1 MSKKD
6 TNALKKK
13 REFPH
18 AFVILF
24 FILVMMTIL
33 TWILPAGQ
41 YDFITE
47 NGVNAVDPN
56 SFHYVENT
64 PVGFFDLF
72 KSIPQG
78 IQNGIALICMILT
91 IGASIGLVDSTGAIR
106 AALVTL
112 TKKLGDKSGKFVL
125 AGIMVFFLCI
135 GAFPSMLEGSIP
147 FIPIGVAV
155 SLMLGYDVVTGVAIV
170 FVADIVG
177 WAAGPTNLYTVG
189 NAQSIG
195 GLELFSGIGYRML
208 SLIVLGAIAI
218 WFVLRYAERVKKDPR
233 KGIMYGKDY
242 SDLESASDAD
252 LEFTT
257 RRKLILVVFIMT
269 IFLVVYGS
277 LKWKWGLVE
286 MSAAYLICGII
297 CGLIAGFNGGK
308 IADSLLA
315 GAQSVFIA
323 AMAIGLARGISV
335 VMDNGQITY
344 TIVHALVALVAGLP
358 AAVTGVAMLIVQT
371 ILNFFIPSGSSQAL
385 VTMPILMPMA
395 EIVGISKQ
403 MTILAFQFGD
413 GLSNLGFP
421 TMGALIA
428 CLSYARI
435 PFNKWFKFIWPFLAI
450 AYTASAVLI
459 IISAFIGY

>member
-1 MSKKD
+1 MSMESNKKV
-6 TNALKKK
+6 KKK

-24 FILVMMTIL
+24 AILAFMTIL
-33 TWILPAGQ
+33 TWVLPAGQ
-41 YDFITE
+41 YDMVE
-47 NGVNAVDPN
+47 VNGVSAVDPD

-64 PVGFFDLF
+64 PVGFFDFF
-72 KSIPQG
+72 KAIPLG

-91 IGASIGLVDSTGAIR
+91 IGASIGLIDSTGAIR
-106 AALVTL
+106 AALVSL
-112 TKKLGDKSGKFVL
+112 TKKLGDKSGRIVL
-125 AGIMVFFLCI
+125 AGMMIFFLCI

-147 FIPIGVAV
+147 FVPIGVAV
-155 SLMLGYDVVTGVAIV
+155 ALMLGYDVVTGVAIV

-208 SLIVLGAIAI
+208 SLVVLGAIAI
-218 WFVLRYAERVKKDPR
+218 WFVLRYAERVKRDPS
-233 KGIMYGKDY
+233 KGIMYGEDY
-242 SDLESASDAD
+242 SDLKSASDAQ
-252 LEFTT
+252 LEFTL
-257 RRKLILVVFIMT
+257 RRKLILVVFVVT
-269 IFLVVYGS
+269 IILVVYGS
-277 LKWKWGLVE
+277 LEWGWGLFD
-286 MSAAYLICGII
+286 MAAMYLICGIA
-297 CGLIAGFNGGK
+297 CGLIAGFSGGK
-308 IADSLLA
+308 IADGLLA

-323 AMAIGLARGISV
+323 AMAIGLARGISI

-344 TIVHALVALVAGLP
+344 TIVHALVNLVAGLP
-358 AAVTGVAMLIVQT
+358 AAITGVAMLVVQT
-371 ILNFFIPSGSSQAL
+371 VLNFFIPSGSSQAL

-403 MTILAFQFGD
+403 MTILSFQFGD

-435 PFNKWFKFIWPFLAI
+435 PFNKWFKFILPFLGI
-450 AYTASAVLI
+450 AYAACAVLI
-459 IISAFIGY
+459 VISSFIGY

>member
-1 MSKKD
+1 MSKNEGN
-6 TNALKKK
+6 TLRKK

-24 FILVMMTIL
+24 GILVLMAVL

-41 YDFITE
+41 YDFVTE

-72 KSIPQG
+72 KAIPLG

-112 TKKLGDKSGKFVL
+112 TRKLGDKSSKFVL

-155 SLMLGYDVVTGVAIV
+155 ALMLGYDVVTGVAIV

-189 NAQSIG
+189 NAQTIG
-195 GLELFSGIGYRML
+195 GLELFSGIGYRLMVL
-208 SLIVLGAIAI
+208 VVLGAISI
-218 WFVLRYAERVKKDPR
+218 WFVLRYAERVKKDPT
-233 KGIMYGKDY
+233 KGVMYGKDY
-242 SDLESASDAD
+242 SDLKNASDYE
-252 LEFTT
+252 LELTL
-257 RRKLILVVFIMT
+257 RRKLVLLVFVIT
-269 IFLVVYGS
+269 IILVVYGS
-277 LKWKWGLVE
+277 LEWGWGLFD
-286 MSAAYLICGII
+286 MAGMYLICGIA
-297 CGLIAGFNGGK
+297 CGLIAGQGGGK
-308 IADSLLA
+308 IADNLLA

-323 AMAIGLARGISV
+323 AMAIGLARGISI

-358 AAVTGVAMLIVQT
+358 AAVTGVAMLVVQT

-435 PFNKWFKFIWPFLAI
+435 PFNKWFKFILPFLGI
-450 AYTASAVLI
+450 AYAASAVLVI
-459 IISAFIGY
+459 VASLIGY